1 MLNKINGPKYE
12 YLRINE
18 ELRRVRIQIFW
29 LLRRVAIISGEDEVV
44 LSICQKTGKLHD
56 SRLRGIM

>member
-1 MLNKINGPKYE
+1 MLHKINGPKYD

-18 ELRRVRIQIFW
+18 ELRLVRIQIFW
-29 LLRRVAIISGEDEVV
+29 LLRRVAIASGEDEVV
-44 LSICQKTGKLHD
+44 LWICQKTGKLHD